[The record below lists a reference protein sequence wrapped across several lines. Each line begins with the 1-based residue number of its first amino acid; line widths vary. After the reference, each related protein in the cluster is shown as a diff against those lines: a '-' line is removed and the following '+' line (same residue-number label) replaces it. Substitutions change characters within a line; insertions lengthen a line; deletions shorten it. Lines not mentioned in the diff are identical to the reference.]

1 MNRKMLLADMLMMCC
16 CAALLR
22 WELWEGRGN
31 FTAVVEVREA
41 RELGLAFFYHL
52 AVQRL
57 VRNPLEDHRSVAGI
71 TNYVD
76 FGLQVQALT
85 PHPPPPSRPQPF
97 PSLVPDCSCPVAR
110 SF

>member
-1 MNRKMLLADMLMMCC
+1 MHALLA
-16 CAALLR
+16 
-22 WELWEGRGN
+22 EGRGN
-31 FTAVVEVREA
+31 FTAVAEVKEG

-76 FGLQVQALT
+76 FGLQVNIT
-85 PHPPPPSRPQPF
+85 PPASPFPSFPQPF
-97 PSLVPDCSCPVAR
+97 SLLPR
-110 SF
+110 L